1 MVKGRAIDLGG
12 SRYTIESMKP
22 LPLTPMI
29 VALALT
35 APLPAWAETC
45 AAVPDRSAE
54 IAEIHT
60 RLQAAPSEAAARPL
74 IGALWQV
81 WTLAPDTEAQALLDE
96 GMRKRQE
103 YDFAGAVDVFDAL
116 IAYCP
121 DYAEGWNQRA
131 FARFLQENYDAAL
144 TDLDRALALSPTHTA
159 ALSGKALTLLRMGR
173 AEQAQVVLRD
183 AVALNPWLPERVYL
197 VTPPGQEL

>member
-1 MVKGRAIDLGG
+1 
-12 SRYTIESMKP
+12 MKP

-29 VALALT
+29 IAAALM

-54 IAEIHT
+54 IAAIHA
-60 RLQAAPSEAAARPL
+60 RLRAASSEAAARPL

-81 WTLAPDTEAQALLDE
+81 WTLAPDPEAQALLDE

-103 YDFAGAVDVFDAL
+103 YDFAGAVDVLDAL

-144 TDLDRALALSPTHTA
+144 VDLDRALALSPTHTA